1 MFGGPI
7 TRGVDALDPP
17 SHSVNKAASY
27 SDEEDGNASRA
38 TSLLRML
45 VSMTLTMLTSPLP
58 FFLTIVLRTGPGGFP
73 ADSRR
78 SNISW
83 RLPLFSR
90 PFACRAIFKRS
101 TPSAVISVLLFSLFK
116 FPKKKYECQLISLS

>member
-27 SDEEDGNASRA
+27 SDEADGNASRA
-38 TSLLRML
+38 KSLLRML

-83 RLPLFSR
+83 RLPLFSIGHSHAGQSLNAR
-90 PFACRAIFKRS
+90 HHPPLFLFCFFRFSSFQKKS
-101 TPSAVISVLLFSLFK
+101 MSAN
-116 FPKKKYECQLISLS
+116 